1 LSAVVDE
8 VNFVPVYGLHEQ
20 LHTERFSD
28 IRAATDAID
37 IALASRVQT
46 VFGVNH
52 ASDSTYVYLGVEF

>member
-8 VNFVPVYGLHEQ
+8 VHFVPIHRLHEQ
-20 LHTERFSD
+20 LHTERFSN
-28 IRAATDAID
+28 ISAAAYAID

-52 ASDSTYVYLGVEF
+52 ASDSTYVYLCVEF